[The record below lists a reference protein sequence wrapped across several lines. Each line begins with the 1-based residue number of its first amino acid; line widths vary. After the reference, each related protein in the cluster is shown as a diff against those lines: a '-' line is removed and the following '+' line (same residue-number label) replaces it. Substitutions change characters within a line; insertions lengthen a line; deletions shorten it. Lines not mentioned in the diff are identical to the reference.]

1 MLLRA
6 AIVATTLALAAC
18 GGRAAATAPA
28 NHGVAAAAEPEAVLT
43 AFADALVRDDGA
55 AMAGLVDPDHGV
67 TLWYTP
73 GAGVAAFAT
82 IAATDTAAPSSHT
95 VPTSDDRPEVWGSYP
110 WTNVAAA
117 ITEGLGKLDRDPADR
132 AAPIYG
138 DCGDMEAPVR
148 AYLAHGLDDRWL
160 HESDLGGDGEVDDA
174 AVLTGLAEFNL
185 WGTSVF
191 LRQTAAGWRVVHVV
205 VQDVCSA

>member
-1 MLLRA
+1 MLRA
-6 AIVATTLALAAC
+6 AVVVATITLAAC
-18 GGRAAATAPA
+18 GGHAGTATPA
-28 NHGVAAAAEPEAVLT
+28 NHGGATATEPEAVLA

-82 IAATDTAAPSSHT
+82 IAASDTAAPSSHT
-95 VPTSDDRPEVWGSYP
+95 VPTSDDRPEQWGSYP
-110 WTNVAAA
+110 WQDVATA
-117 ITEGLGKLDRDPADR
+117 ITAGLAKLDRDPADR